1 MTSNNDT
8 KIVPTSQIFVKTLT
22 GRHLTLDVNPER
34 DTVARVKALIQDR
47 EGVPPDQQRLI
58 FGGKQLEDAH
68 TLADYTIRQESTIHL
83 VLRLR
88 GGGRS
93 KDSGK
98 RNHMHW
104 KDMGRMPSDHFTRKS
119 PKFSSKAR
127 PNRNRRLATYE
138 PPHRLLRL
146 KEDGQEYAQVTRE
159 LGDGRFLARCFDGTE
174 RLCIIRGKMQH
185 GRSKVWIATGAVVLV
200 GLRDYQ
206 DGKADIF
213 FKFAMDEVRVLKMM
227 GELPDDQLPDDLEVY
242 PSATPLVNAVDDES
256 IRAAIA
262 VGIVFDDF

>member
-47 EGVPPDQQRLI
+47 EGIPPDQQRLI

-68 TLADYTIRQESTIHL
+68 TLVDYTIRQESTIHL

-104 KDMGRMPSDHFTRKS
+104 KDMGRIGRPTTSPANRPSS
-119 PKFSSKAR
+119 AAR
-127 PNRNRRLATYE
+127 
-138 PPHRLLRL
+138 
-146 KEDGQEYAQVTRE
+146 
-159 LGDGRFLARCFDGTE
+159 
-174 RLCIIRGKMQH
+174 H
-185 GRSKVWIATGAVVLV
+185 GPIATGA
-200 GLRDYQ
+200 
-206 DGKADIF
+206 
-213 FKFAMDEVRVLKMM
+213 
-227 GELPDDQLPDDLEVY
+227 
-242 PSATPLVNAVDDES
+242 
-256 IRAAIA
+256 
-262 VGIVFDDF
+262 

>member
-22 GRHLTLDVNPER
+22 GHHLTLDVNPER
-34 DTVARVKALIQDR
+34 DTVARVKALIQDH
-47 EGVPPDQQRLI
+47 EGIPPDQQRLI
-58 FGGKQLEDAH
+58 FGGKQLEDAR
-68 TLADYTIRQESTIHL
+68 TLADYTIRQETTIHL

-104 KDMGRMPSDHFTRKS
+104 KDHGRMPCEHFKS
-119 PKFSSKAR
+119 TSTKSG
-127 PNRNRRLATYE
+127 RNRDRRLGTYE
-138 PPHRLLRL
+138 PPPKLLRL
-146 KEDGQEYAQVTRE
+146 KEDGQEYAHVTRE

-174 RLCIIRGKMQH
+174 RLCIIRGKMRH
-185 GRSKVWIATGAVVLV
+185 ERSKAWITTGAVVLV

-206 DGKADIF
+206 DEKADVII
-213 FKFAMDEVRVLKMM
+213 KSTMDEVRQRKGM
-227 GELPDDQLPDDLEVY
+227 GELPYDLELN
-242 PSATPLVNAVDDES
+242 PSATLVVNEESS

-262 VGIVFDDF
+262 SNIVFDDF